1 MAQKRR
7 KELLMKQKQQR
18 ITMLCIAGGI
28 GAVALSLVFCLLF
41 FDFGPKDVPVSA
53 PQETALPYDVDS
65 PFTVRDLTTS
75 QLSKLRQEGQMRVSD
90 GPRGISVG
98 DPLDKLLSRFPTT
111 LTEKQELTDQTGEQ
125 SDEEIILYC
134 AEYFTNQ
141 NGVMVALPPRGLL
154 SVDSGSIRV
163 TLLAPTSAYPAGT
176 KDTYRQYEH
185 VYCVFN
191 IGPETMTIQSIQ
203 LGLHR

>member
-7 KELLMKQKQQR
+7 RELLMKRKQQK
-18 ITMLCIAGGI
+18 ITALCIAGGI

-41 FDFGPKDVPVSA
+41 FDIGPKEVPVSA
-53 PQETALPYDVDS
+53 PQETALPYSVDA
-65 PFTVRDLTTS
+65 PFTLRDLTAS
-75 QLSKLRQEGQMRVSD
+75 QISKLRESGQMRVSD

-98 DPLDKLLSRFPTT
+98 DSLDKLLSHFPNA
-111 LTEKQELTDQTGEQ
+111 LTEKQELSDQTGEQ
-125 SDEEIILYC
+125 SDEEMILYC

-141 NGVMVALPPRGLL
+141 NGLMVALPPRGLL
-154 SVDSGSIRV
+154 AVDAGSIRV

-176 KDTYRQYEH
+176 KDNYRQYEH

-191 IGPETMTIQSIQ
+191 VSPETMTVQSIL
-203 LGLHR
+203 LGLHQ